1 MSERDEEE
9 GMTEKEKCPRKY
21 ITVETEEKKKK
32 HQEELRTNLGPKEE
46 SVLCEVSFI
55 LQQYLRS

>member
-1 MSERDEEE
+1 
-9 GMTEKEKCPRKY
+9 MTEKEKCPRKY

>member
-21 ITVETEEKKKK
+21 ITVETEEKKNTKK
-32 HQEELRTNLGPKEE
+32 SSGQIWDQKKSPSYVK
-46 SVLCEVSFI
+46 
-55 LQQYLRS
+55 